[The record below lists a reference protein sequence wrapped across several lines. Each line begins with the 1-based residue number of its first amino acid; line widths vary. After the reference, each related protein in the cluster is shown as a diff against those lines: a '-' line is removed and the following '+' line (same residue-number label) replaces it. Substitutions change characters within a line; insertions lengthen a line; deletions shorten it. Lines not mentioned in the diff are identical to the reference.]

1 MGHYVKSN
9 KRGGQNEWGV
19 VNFDKI
25 KRKCLIVNMNTTI
38 IRKKLITIQL
48 IMLQYTVAKRLEMG
62 ININIETS
70 YADDY
75 TWIFISKIFRLPSEV
90 TFFNFTSFFSSKW
103 LTS

>member
-75 TWIFISKIFRLPSEV
+75 T
-90 TFFNFTSFFSSKW
+90 
-103 LTS
+103 